1 MAAGKAGA
9 PLSFRDVGPD
19 RLPMLPWMT
28 LDPAPAHTGAIN
40 GLIKSIRDP
49 RRGKRR
55 GEMED
60 VRQDRT
66 GMSLIKT
73 HSTGETCMR
82 FSYTG
87 KTSLSGKNSC
97 LNRFPHFLGIR
108 YIISNYVSLVK

>member
-1 MAAGKAGA
+1 MGKRLTKSYSWLRRYGQSTAAGKAGA
-9 PLSFRDVGPD
+9 PLFRDVGAD

-40 GLIKSIRDP
+40 GLIKSICDT

-60 VRQDRT
+60 FRRVGP

-73 HSTGETCMR
+73 HSMGETCMR
-82 FSYTG
+82 FSNN
-87 KTSLSGKNSC
+87 KIAQEK
-97 LNRFPHFLGIR
+97 
-108 YIISNYVSLVK
+108 LVFQGRTHV